1 MPNSDS
7 PSSATC
13 VSVNTQI
20 VEVMVYPHQ
29 ARVTRLGH
37 IRVKKQTLMLEIQ
50 DLPATLQTDSIQA
63 YPAGSAK
70 VILQEPEIQTA
81 VTATSADEHTQELSQ
96 QVQQLEI
103 AFRACKDQ
111 LAVLNL
117 QRTFLESLQEKSAVS
132 FAEGLS
138 QRAMGLEEV
147 AGLLQFLEESYTK
160 IAQEIAQQERL
171 KQDLDHQLQAKRK
184 QLQESQSPEPT
195 PRYRILLPLTVE
207 EPGTL
212 ELNLLYDVDQAHW
225 APLYEVRLNQAL
237 RDVQINYVAQVYQ
250 NTGEAWPNVALK
262 FSTAAHLKEPT
273 LPPMGVWHVDLSKT
287 RIVTP
292 EHTASHAANRRS
304 RSDILEDTYRM
315 LGAVP
320 GSEIP
325 ADENDATT
333 RQLNTHTK
341 SAVVCFPALEPAVV
355 PSGDRPERVKLC
367 QLQIDTQLSYVALPQ
382 LCSAPYLQAQL
393 ANPLETW
400 PLLAGTAHIFKDGG
414 YIGRE
419 PIDYVAP
426 GESFQLS
433 LGLDERI
440 SLRREL
446 IAKETQTAND
456 CRDLQSY
463 RLTLHNPL
471 EHTITLN
478 VIEQIPLSQTE
489 KIQVNLVEAAP
500 STTASDAGFCQWSI
514 ALKPQETQHI
524 QYQYAVEHPC
534 DMPILG
540 WDSQ

>member
-1 MPNSDS
+1 M
-7 PSSATC
+7 TC
-13 VSVNTQI
+13 ISVNTQI
-20 VEVMVYPHQ
+20 VEVTVYPHQ

-37 IRVKKQTLMLEIQ
+37 IRVEKQPLVLEIQ
-50 DLPATLQTDSIQA
+50 NLPATLQTDSIQA
-63 YPAGSAK
+63 YPGGSAE
-70 VILQEPEIQTA
+70 VILQEPEIQT
-81 VTATSADEHTQELSQ
+81 VVATVSSEERATELTQ
-96 QVQQLEI
+96 QVHQLEVE
-103 AFRACKDQ
+103 FRACKDQ
-111 LAVLNL
+111 LAVLTL
-117 QRTFLESLQEKSAVS
+117 QRTFLESLQEKSAIS

-147 AGLLQFLEESYTK
+147 AGLLQFLEQSYTK
-160 IAQEIAQQERL
+160 IAQEIAHQERL
-171 KQDLDHQLQAKRK
+171 KHDFDHQLQAARQ
-184 QLQESQSPEPT
+184 QLQDSQSPAST
-195 PRYRILLPLTVE
+195 SRYRILLPLKVE
-207 EPGTL
+207 KPGTL
-212 ELNLLYDVDQAHW
+212 ELNLIYDVDQAHW
-225 APLYEVRLNQAL
+225 APLYEIRLNQAL
-237 RDVQINYVAQVYQ
+237 RDVQIDYVAQVHQ
-250 NTGEAWPNVALK
+250 NTGEAWSNAALK

-273 LPPMGVWHVDLSKT
+273 LPHIGVWHVDLSNT

-292 EHTASHAANRRS
+292 EHAAGHADNRRS

-325 ADENDATT
+325 VNGDEATT
-333 RQLNTHTK
+333 RLLNTHTK
-341 SAVVCFPALEPAVV
+341 SAVVCFPALEPAMVL
-355 PSGDRPERVKLC
+355 SGDPPKRVKLC
-367 QLQIDTQLSYVALPQ
+367 QLQMDTQLSYVALPQ

-414 YIGRE
+414 YIGRS

-446 IAKETQTAND
+446 IAKETQTTD
-456 CRDLQSY
+456 ECRDLQSY
-463 RLTLHNPL
+463 RLTLHNPF
-471 EHTITLN
+471 EHAIALN

-500 STTASDAGFCQWSI
+500 PTTVSGTGFCQWSI
-514 ALKPQETQHI
+514 ELQPQETQHI

-534 DMPILG
+534 DVPVLG
-540 WDSQ
+540 WDS